1 MPRSKSSTTVH
12 IADESRAPMVPII
25 FSLFISFIMTLPRVT
40 GASGFIGSHV
50 VDELLRQ
57 GYSVRGA
64 VRSKNVSRISKSYE
78 SFGERFTTTVIEDL
92 ATSDLSEAI
101 KGVDAIIHVASPLAN
116 AGSPEVILETAVS
129 GTTRVLEAALAADV
143 KKLVITASMASLIS
157 LNDFWRDIR
166 INETVRGCVQPGAT
180 SLTVYSVSKAL
191 ADRAAGDFK
200 RDHPEF
206 DITTIHPSYVFGPT
220 GTGQVYNSV
229 ATGTNLYIYELI
241 AGPAGR
247 PVRGYNRN
255 NGTPPL
261 NVDVRD
267 VARAHVLALKLPPSD
282 TPKRFILSTSTF
294 TWTEAIK
301 YIAEVRPD
309 LKARLPVITDNEPAI
324 GPSVKLDTSA
334 TDNVLGLKNYV
345 KWQDTVLDTI
355 NDLLRIEKQLAAQ

>member
-1 MPRSKSSTTVH
+1 
-12 IADESRAPMVPII
+12 
-25 FSLFISFIMTLPRVT
+25 MTLALVT

-101 KGVDAIIHVASPLAN
+101 KGMSRCIIHVASPLAN

-157 LNDFWRDIR
+157 LDDFWRDIR
-166 INETVRGCVQPGAT
+166 INETAHNPDKYEDAFKPGAT
-180 SLTVYSVSKAL
+180 SFTVYSVSKAL
-191 ADRAAGDFK
+191 ADRAVGDFK
-200 RDHPEF
+200 REHPEF

-229 ATGTNLYIYELI
+229 ATGTNLYIYGLI

-247 PVRGYNRN
+247 PVRGYDRN
-255 NGTPPL
+255 NETPPL

-309 LKARLPVITDNEPAI
+309 LKARLPVITGNEPVI
-324 GPSVKLDTSA
+324 GPSVKLDISA
-334 TDNVLGLKNYV
+334 TENVLGLKNYV

>member
-1 MPRSKSSTTVH
+1 
-12 IADESRAPMVPII
+12 
-25 FSLFISFIMTLPRVT
+25 MTSPSYVT

-116 AGSPEVILETAVS
+116 AGSPEVILEVYCCL

-166 INETVRGCVQPGAT
+166 INETAHNPDKYEDAFKPGAT

-241 AGPAGR
+241 AGPVGR

-282 TPKRFILSTSTF
+282 TLKRFILSTSTF